1 MPKRLRDELEECK
14 NEIKKLRY
22 DNEKLR
28 NDLFI
33 LDTKGSLKQTDFM
46 EYKSIII
53 GRMYELM
60 RYVLLYNNKMDDIE
74 KTFILIHGMNLVYD
88 VYKRHPFSFLDEIK
102 MFVKIADCIND
113 ILVSRKD
120 YNTLW
125 NYNHKLYKIY
135 NLVQDNLLKF
145 ECVYN
150 IIYSCYKLG
159 YTYKCKE
166 MIRLVKNL
174 VNLDEL
180 GEECEINLQRL
191 KNKIYE

>member
-1 MPKRLRDELEECK
+1 MPKRLRDEIEECK

-33 LDTKGSLKQTDFM
+33 LDTKYSLKQKDFT
-46 EYKSIII
+46 EYKSVII

-60 RYVLLYNNKMDDIE
+60 RYVLLYNKKMDDIK
-74 KTFILIHGMNLVYD
+74 KTFILIHGMNLVDD

-113 ILVSRKD
+113 ILIDRKD

-125 NYNHKLYKIY
+125 IHNHILYKIY

-159 YTYKCKE
+159 FINKCKE

-174 VNLDEL
+174 VNLNEL

>member
-1 MPKRLRDELEECK
+1 MPKRLRDEVEECK
-14 NEIKKLRY
+14 NEIKKLSY

-60 RYVLLYNNKMDDIE
+60 RFVLLYNKKMDDIK

-125 NYNHKLYKIY
+125 NHNHKLYKIY

-159 YTYKCKE
+159 YIYKCKE
-166 MIRLVKNL
+166 MIGYVKNL
-174 VNLDEL
+174 VNLNEL

>member
-46 EYKSIII
+46 EYKSITI

-60 RYVLLYNNKMDDIE
+60 RYVLLYNKKMDDIE
-74 KTFILIHGMNLVYD
+74 KTFILTHGMNLVYD
-88 VYKRHPFSFLDEIK
+88 VYKRHPFSFLDETK

-159 YTYKCKE
+159 YTYICKE

>member
-74 KTFILIHGMNLVYD
+74 KTFILTHGMNLVYD
-88 VYKRHPFSFLDEIK
+88 VYKRHPFSFLDETK

>member
-1 MPKRLRDELEECK
+1 MPKRLRDEVEECK
-14 NEIKKLRY
+14 NEIKKLSY

-60 RYVLLYNNKMDDIE
+60 RFVLLYNKKMDDIK

-125 NYNHKLYKIY
+125 NHNHKLYKIY

-166 MIRLVKNL
+166 MIGYVKNL
-174 VNLDEL
+174 VNLNEL